1 MSLPVIRSHERMDFK
16 RCQRKWFWHW
26 RKGLVPKNKS
36 FGALDLGTWVHD
48 AFAVWYLPATAKRE
62 VRRWGVL
69 SEHFHTIARAA
80 IERSKETVPD
90 FVLAEADELY
100 ALGLA
105 MMEAYEK
112 HYGRDERVSVVKPEI
127 PLEFDFSDEEG
138 TVFAKHKLKPD
149 MLYRDTETGKLW
161 LMEHKTAKTVKVD
174 HLAIDDQARPYGAMS
189 ERALR
194 RAGLFKKGDRLAGI
208 NYNFIRKGMPDERET
223 DAEGRALNKDG
234 TVSKRQPAPFFARY
248 PVFMSTGAKAQTLLR
263 LRAEVALITTV
274 TDYLRR
280 GELRPSMLTKT
291 PHKSCPRFCDYF
303 EMCKLEEEGA
313 DISVMQRSAYR
324 IENPYAYGESTD
336 EHTGFEVG

>member
-1 MSLPVIRSHERMDFK
+1 MTLPVIRSHERMDFK
-16 RCQRKWFWHW
+16 RCQRKWFWRW

-69 SEHFHTIARAA
+69 SEHFDTIAWTA
-80 IERSKETVPD
+80 IERAKDTTPEHVI
-90 FVLAEADELY
+90 AEAEKLRE
-100 ALGLA
+100 LGLA
-105 MMEAYEK
+105 MMQAYER
-112 HYGRDERVSVVKPEI
+112 HYGRDERIAVVKPEI
-127 PLEFDFSDEEG
+127 PLEFNFSNRQG
-138 TVFAKHKLKPD
+138 RMFARHKLKPD

-161 LMEHKTAKTVKVD
+161 LMEHKTAKTVKVE
-174 HLAIDDQARPYGAMS
+174 HLVIDDQARPYGSMS

-208 NYNFIRKGMPDERET
+208 NYNFIRKGMPDEREL
-223 DAEGRALNKDG
+223 DAQGRALNKDG

-248 PVFMSTGAKAQTLLR
+248 PVFMSTGAKAQTLIR
-263 LRAEVALITTV
+263 LQNEVAMITAT
-274 TDYLRR
+274 TEALRHKQ
-280 GELRPSMLTKT
+280 LLPSQLMKT

-324 IENPYAYGESTD
+324 IEDPYAYGESTE
-336 EHTGFEVG
+336 EHIGFEVG